1 MTTDALFEQLA
12 KKHLCVETL
21 TPRNRDGLDFPAC
34 NVRGIKKALQAAY
47 EAGQKSNQKTTVRTM
62 RGAPAMMLLGT
73 IEASYSK
80 LVATFGE
87 PMEGDGYKTE
97 AVWAV
102 DLTPDISVQ
111 IYNYKNSQSY
121 DKANP
126 RLQDVREWSVD
137 GTQSDAIE
145 WVRGMLKQET
155 K

>member
-1 MTTDALFEQLA
+1 MNTDALFEKIA
-12 KKHLCVETL
+12 KEYLCVGTL
-21 TPRNRDGLDFPAC
+21 EPRNRDSLDFPAC

-47 EAGQKSNQKTTVRTM
+47 DAGKKASRKAVARPT
-62 RGAPAMMLLGT
+62 RGVPAMALLGA
-73 IEASYSK
+73 INASYDE
-80 LVATFGE
+80 LVAAFGK

-102 DLTPDISVQ
+102 DLTPEISVQ
-111 IYNYKNSQSY
+111 IYNYKNSRSY

-126 RLQDVREWSVD
+126 RIQDVGEWSVD

-145 WVRGMLKQET
+145 WVRGMLGQET